1 MQMSI
6 EDLDGDVKKAILS
19 GSLDINGA
27 GEIELGL
34 SALAGKNDRILV
46 DLADVEFLASIGIR
60 VLVINAQTL
69 ARRGGALV
77 IVHPQPLV
85 EEVLQTAGIDNVI
98 AIYKNTETALEA
110 MNWQ

>member
-1 MQMSI
+1 
-6 EDLDGDVKKAILS
+6 
-19 GSLDINGA
+19 
-27 GEIELGL
+27 
-34 SALAGKNDRILV
+34 
-46 DLADVEFLASIGIR
+46 
-60 VLVINAQTL
+60 
-69 ARRGGALV
+69 LV